1 MSLDLA
7 VLGILVLFAVLGASW
22 GALRQLVFL
31 GAAVAGVLAARAL
44 APPIAA
50 GFARSVPAPLARGAA
65 VLLAFF
71 GVLALAS
78 FAGNLALR
86 WAGAGRFWAPA
97 DRAAGALLGAVKA
110 ALALWVVLSALAFT
124 GPVGPGWL
132 RLDPRGS
139 DFAALARQHNLFD
152 AWRSPTADLLR
163 RLLLAARDPRGSA
176 RLLSDVELR
185 GLLEDPRVQAL
196 LDEARS
202 SGQRD
207 PPLDR
212 SPRALELLSDPEFL
226 ERLERAQKKLDEAE
240 RRR

>member
-1 MSLDLA
+1 MTLDLA

-22 GALRQLVFL
+22 GAMRQLVFL
-31 GAAVAGVLAARAL
+31 GAAVAGVLATRAL
-44 APPIAA
+44 APPVAA
-50 GFARSVPAPLARGAA
+50 GFSRSVPAPLARGAA
-65 VLLAFF
+65 VLLVFF
-71 GVLALAS
+71 GVLVLGS

-86 WAGAGRFWAPA
+86 RAGPGRSWSPA
-97 DRAAGALLGAVKA
+97 DRAAGALLGAAKA
-110 ALALWVVLSALAFT
+110 ALVLWVVLSVLAFT
-124 GPVGPGWL
+124 GPLGPAWL

-139 DFAALARQHNLFD
+139 DFAALVRRHNLFD

-176 RLLSDVELR
+176 RILSDVELR

-202 SGQRD
+202 SGERD

-212 SPRALELLSDPEFL
+212 SPRALELLSDPQFL
-226 ERLERAQKKLDEAE
+226 ERLDRAQRKLDEVE